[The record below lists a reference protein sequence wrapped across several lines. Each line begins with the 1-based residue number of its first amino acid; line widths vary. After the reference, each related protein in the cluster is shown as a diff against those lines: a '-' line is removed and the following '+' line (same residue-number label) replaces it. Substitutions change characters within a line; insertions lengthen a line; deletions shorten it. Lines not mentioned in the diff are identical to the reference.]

1 MGYTQ
6 QIATR
11 HKAYNMFVVE
21 PLHVNVA
28 PISLP
33 VENLQLD
40 QTFSP
45 TYGQEDVYGRM
56 DPIVTYK
63 NTKRSISINF
73 SCQAHH
79 FFDGDV
85 GVKNNIQ
92 AINMITQMLYPSY
105 QGTAKAGLG
114 VLKAPPFFRILYGS
128 YVGSY
133 SSMGGMAFHS
143 QENDSLPNGLT
154 GYITNFRHGI
164 GKVARN
170 MAYAPAATGFKG
182 YHPVPREI
190 KVSFTFN
197 VVHDKEVGWRKVGKD
212 YHFSEEGYGT
222 NFPYNLG
229 DPGPGGDIIGDS
241 VSDILGPSDTDSAA
255 GKVKP
260 TAKAGGGANDETKPK
275 ASKTAPAAI
284 VSNKKKKCPL
294 KLFTLNSGQTLA
306 QLQDELRSKGVGKLS
321 VRFADDGEAM
331 GYRGASTTGDC
342 D

>member
-1 MGYTQ
+1 LGYKQ

-11 HKAYNMFVVE
+11 HKAYNMFVIE
-21 PLHVNVA
+21 PLHVNMA

-33 VENLQLD
+33 VENFQLD

-63 NTKRSISINF
+63 NTKRTISINF

-79 FFDGDV
+79 FFDGAE

-114 VLKAPPFFRILYGS
+114 ILKAPPFFRILYGS

-170 MAYAPAATGFKG
+170 MAYAPASAGFKG

-229 DPGPGGDIIGDS
+229 EHKPGKDIIGDL
-241 VSDILGPSDTDSAA
+241 VSDILGPGLGNESPA
-255 GKVKP
+255 GTEKP
-260 TAKAGGGANDETKPK
+260 TAKAGDGGDKPPQD
-275 ASKTAPAAI
+275 SNTGAAAVI
-284 VSNKKKKCPL
+284 SDTKKKCPL
-294 KLFTLNSGQTLA
+294 KLFALKSGQTVG
-306 QLQDELRSKGVGKLS
+306 QLQAELKSKGVGKLS
-321 VRFADDGEAM
+321 VRFADDGEIL
-331 GYRGASTTGDC
+331 GYKGASTTGNC

>member
-1 MGYTQ
+1 M
-6 QIATR
+6 APR
-11 HKAYNMFVVE
+11 HWDYNPLVIE
-21 PLHVNVA
+21 PLHINMA

-63 NTKRSISINF
+63 NTKRTISINF

-79 FFDGDV
+79 FFDADW

-92 AINMITQMLYPSY
+92 AINMLTQMLYPSY

-133 SSMGGMAFHS
+133 SSKGAMAFQS
-143 QENDSLPNGLT
+143 MGRDGLENNPLYNGLT

-170 MAYAPAATGFKG
+170 MAYAPASKGLKG

-229 DPGPGGDIIGDS
+229 DPGPGENIVGMSASD
-241 VSDILGPSDTDSAA
+241 VSGPSDTDSAA
-255 GKVKP
+255 GKEKP
-260 TAKAGGGANDETKPK
+260 IVIAGDGGDNPPPDSNTG
-275 ASKTAPAAI
+275 AAALL
-284 VSNKKKKCPL
+284 SNKKKKCPL
-294 KLFTLNSGQTLA
+294 AERQKLFTLKPGQTMQ
-306 QLQDELRSKGVGKLS
+306 QLQAELRRAGYINIRSDMG
-321 VRFADDGEAM
+321 DDGKHE
-331 GYRGASTTGDC
+331 GYRGSLPGNC

>member
-1 MGYTQ
+1 M
-6 QIATR
+6 APR
-11 HKAYNMFVVE
+11 HWDYNPLVIE
-21 PLHVNVA
+21 PLHINMA

-33 VENLQLD
+33 VENFQLD

-63 NTKRSISINF
+63 NTKRTISINF
-73 SCQAHH
+73 SCQSHH
-79 FFDGDV
+79 FFDAAW

-92 AINMITQMLYPSY
+92 AINMLTQMLYPSY

-128 YVGSY
+128 YVGGY
-133 SSMGGMAFHS
+133 SSMGGMAFNS
-143 QENDSLPNGLT
+143 MGRDGLENQPLYNGLT

-170 MAYAPAATGFKG
+170 MAYAPAENGTEG

-229 DPGPGGDIIGDS
+229 DPGPGDVVGDL
-241 VSDILGPSDTDSAA
+241 VSDVLGPSDTDTGA
-255 GKVKP
+255 GKEKP
-260 TAKAGGGANDETKPK
+260 TVNAGGAANDEKTPK
-275 ASKTAPAAI
+275 NSKTDAKAE
-284 VSNKKKKCPL
+284 VKKC
-294 KLFTLNSGQTLA
+294 KVERKIFTFDTEAAAAAAANAGTY
-306 QLQDELRSKGVGKLS
+306 GVG
-321 VRFADDGEAM
+321 
-331 GYRGASTTGDC
+331 TTYEGGKSYSANVC
-342 D
+342 KGTGKPAPQLVS